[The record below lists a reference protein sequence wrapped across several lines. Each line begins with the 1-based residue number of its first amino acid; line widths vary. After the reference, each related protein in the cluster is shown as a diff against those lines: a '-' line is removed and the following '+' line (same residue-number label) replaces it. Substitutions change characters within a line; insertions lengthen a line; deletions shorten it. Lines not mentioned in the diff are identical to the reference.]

1 MNYVSFVFFFA
12 GNRERIGILE
22 TWGLVSGPGS
32 FGSNGLGIRIPVVL
46 FAEKKTI
53 LKFQVMECKIRNP

>member
-1 MNYVSFVFFFA
+1 MSFVFFFA

-46 FAEKKTI
+46 FAEKKNSQI
-53 LKFQVMECKIRNP
+53 PGHGMENWGNP